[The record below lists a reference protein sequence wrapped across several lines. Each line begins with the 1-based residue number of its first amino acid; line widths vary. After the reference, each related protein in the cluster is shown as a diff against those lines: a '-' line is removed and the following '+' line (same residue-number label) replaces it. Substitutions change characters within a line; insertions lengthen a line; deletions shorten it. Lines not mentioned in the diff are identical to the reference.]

1 MHNIDFSLKALSQLR
16 PAGLIC
22 ARAAALQC
30 AEYSFIYASYHP
42 DSNFRRNFTSCQ
54 DYLGHVRV
62 ELLAAPQ
69 VGKCTVLRQEFSE
82 GKFAAEDAE
91 QNRVKVL
98 HSMEV
103 TLPDGSDA
111 SYYEVAELSK
121 VKGGWRYLRGYKVPV
136 TELCAIG
143 DEHLSCEMII
153 KRGVCF

>member
-1 MHNIDFSLKALSQLR
+1 MY
-16 PAGLIC
+16 C
-22 ARAAALQC
+22 AQ
-30 AEYSFIYASYHP
+30 
-42 DSNFRRNFTSCQ
+42 T
-54 DYLGHVRV
+54 RV
-62 ELLAAPQ
+62 
-69 VGKCTVLRQEFSE
+69 G
-82 GKFAAEDAE
+82 GGGIAAEHTE

-121 VKGGWRYLRGYKVPV
+121 VKGGWRYLRGYKLPV

-153 KRGVCF
+153 NRGVCF